1 MYEGF
6 YNIEY
11 IYIHQIMADEKN
23 LIREFLTGG
32 WIVAAI
38 GALGMLARILLDG
51 VERSHWEHF
60 KRIVAAAICSTIAWF
75 ILEQVEVSSL
85 TKAISYGVVGVV
97 SPEIIQGVT
106 TLAKK
111 IAKKPQDFVKK

>member
-1 MYEGF
+1 MS
-6 YNIEY
+6 
-11 IYIHQIMADEKN
+11 DEKN

-38 GALGMLARILLDG
+38 GGLGMLARSLLDG
-51 VERSHWEHF
+51 IERSHLEHF
-60 KRIVAAAICSTIAWF
+60 KRIVAASICATIAWF

-97 SPEIIQGVT
+97 SPEILQGVT
-106 TLAKK
+106 ALAKK
-111 IAKKPQDFVKK
+111 FAKKPQDLVKK

>member
-1 MYEGF
+1 MSS
-6 YNIEY
+6 
-11 IYIHQIMADEKN
+11 EKD
-23 LIREFLTGG
+23 LLREFLTGG
-32 WIVAAI
+32 WIVALL
-38 GALGMLARILLDG
+38 GGLGMLARNLIDG

-60 KRIVAAAICSTIAWF
+60 KRIIAAAICSTIAWF

-111 IAKKPQDFVKK
+111 FAKKPQDLVKK

>member
-1 MYEGF
+1 MSS
-6 YNIEY
+6 
-11 IYIHQIMADEKN
+11 EKD
-23 LIREFLTGG
+23 LLREFLTGG
-32 WIVAAI
+32 WIVALL
-38 GALGMLARILLDG
+38 GGLGMLARNLIDG

-60 KRIVAAAICSTIAWF
+60 KRIIAAAICSTIAWF
-75 ILEQVEVSSL
+75 ILEQVDVSSL

-111 IAKKPQDFVKK
+111 FAKKPQDLVKK

>member
-1 MYEGF
+1 MSS
-6 YNIEY
+6 
-11 IYIHQIMADEKN
+11 EKD
-23 LIREFLTGG
+23 LLREFLTGG
-32 WIVAAI
+32 WIVALL
-38 GALGMLARILLDG
+38 GGLGMLARNLIDG

-60 KRIVAAAICSTIAWF
+60 KRIIAAAICSTIAWF

-106 TLAKK
+106 TLAK
-111 IAKKPQDFVKK
+111 